1 MGIVILLSL
10 AIFVPL
16 LCIRKYMISNNF
28 VWIIF
33 KKYSIT
39 LQQLDSLIFP
49 FALSAMCLLFTFP
62 VLFFF
67 EYKIL
72 RILAIVIVASF
83 LTLSNFNMI
92 FVKMLNY
99 YEAEFVTYE
108 TNFENNIIVCEQF
121 NGFWICENTNNDSY
135 VHHLTF
141 ETAYKHT
148 IILENYDNG
157 ICVSFSNGGHSR
169 IYRYFEFKEGHF
181 VSVSNL

>member
-1 MGIVILLSL
+1 MIMNKPLKQFLIRMGIVILLSL
-10 AIFVPL
+10 AIFIPL

-72 RILAIVIVASF
+72 RTLAIVIVASF
-83 LTLSNFNMI
+83 LTLSNFNMV
-92 FVKMLNY
+92 FVKMLYY

-108 TNFENNIIVCEQF
+108 TNFKKILLFANNLMVF
-121 NGFWICENTNNDSY
+121 GFAKI
-135 VHHLTF
+135 LKMIPMF
-141 ETAYKHT
+141 T
-148 IILENYDNG
+148 I
-157 ICVSFSNGGHSR
+157 
-169 IYRYFEFKEGHF
+169 
-181 VSVSNL
+181 

>member
-1 MGIVILLSL
+1 MNKPLKQFLIRMGIVILLSL
-10 AIFVPL
+10 AIFIPL

-72 RILAIVIVASF
+72 RTLAIVIVASF
-83 LTLSNFNMI
+83 LTLSNFNMV
-92 FVKMLNY
+92 FVKMLYY

-108 TNFENNIIVCEQF
+108 TNFKKILLFANNLMVF
-121 NGFWICENTNNDSY
+121 GFAKI
-135 VHHLTF
+135 LKMIPMF
-141 ETAYKHT
+141 T
-148 IILENYDNG
+148 I
-157 ICVSFSNGGHSR
+157 
-169 IYRYFEFKEGHF
+169 
-181 VSVSNL
+181 